1 MSHRGDISPEKPSEP
16 AAAATFWLGK
26 DGQFKVANHE
36 FFERAEEHAE
46 MLGESGITASVVYR
60 EDFIEKVST
69 E

>member
-1 MSHRGDISPEKPSEP
+1 MSRHVP
-16 AAAATFWLGK
+16 AAAATLWLDA

-36 FFERAEEHAE
+36 FFESAEEHAE
-46 MLGESGITASVVYR
+46 VLGESGITVSVVYR